1 LLIFARLEA
10 PALGQGGRGRTGA
23 TRGPIRRP
31 LRWDKTYLGR
41 GRSAHVAA
49 IHEVRLDAKLH

>member
-10 PALGQGGRGRTGA
+10 PALGRGGRGRTGA
-23 TRGPIRRP
+23 TRGPIRR
-31 LRWDKTYLGR
+31 DKTYLGR